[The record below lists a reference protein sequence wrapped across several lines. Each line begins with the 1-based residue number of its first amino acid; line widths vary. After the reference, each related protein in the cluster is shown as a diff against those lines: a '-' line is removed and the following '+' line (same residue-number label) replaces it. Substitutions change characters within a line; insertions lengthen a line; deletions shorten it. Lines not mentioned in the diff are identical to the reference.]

1 MAPCMRVSPFYSLF
15 SFSVSLLHV
24 CMPCQIDKPLRGLS
38 RGGVCMGEHTDFI
51 CTSFQYLFCLGMHLV
66 IISFCIFISFH
77 FTFPW
82 VQTSGT
88 LFHPCQ
94 HVLEMSW
101 ARWLSTFNIGLAC
114 QESKMLVPK
123 PIGCFFTPCC
133 AHVNSPEQFRDQTY
147 LCSLTISLNF
157 TYE

>member
-66 IISFCIFISFH
+66 IIDFAFLFQFILLS
-77 FTFPW
+77 
-82 VQTSGT
+82 
-88 LFHPCQ
+88 
-94 HVLEMSW
+94 LEC
-101 ARWLSTFNIGLAC
+101 RL
-114 QESKMLVPK
+114 QVP
-123 PIGCFFTPCC
+123 FFTL
-133 AHVNSPEQFRDQTY
+133 VSMF
-147 LCSLTISLNF
+147 
-157 TYE
+157 